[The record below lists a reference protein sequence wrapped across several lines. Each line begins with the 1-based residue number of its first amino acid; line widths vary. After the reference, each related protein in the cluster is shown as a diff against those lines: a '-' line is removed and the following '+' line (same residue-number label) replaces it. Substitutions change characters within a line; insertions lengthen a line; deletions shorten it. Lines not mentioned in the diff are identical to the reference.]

1 MRENCIKA
9 IYGAPGK
16 TPIFIEVENTLEALQ
31 QAVGGYIESVT
42 VEDDVCILCDEE
54 GRLKGLQ
61 PTMTYKGIDFVG
73 PVLFVGVKGEDF
85 CSIPDD
91 YVKMIQSMGIKI
103 EQ

>member
-42 VEDDVCILCDEE
+42 VEDNVCILCDEE

-61 PTMTYKGIDFVG
+61 PTMVYKGIDFVG
-73 PVLFVGVKGEDF
+73 PVLFVGTKGEEF

-91 YVKMIQSMGIKI
+91 YVEMLQFLGFKI

>member
-16 TPIFIEVENTLEALQ
+16 TPILIEVENTLEALQ
-31 QAVGGYIESVT
+31 KAVGGYIESVT

-54 GRLKGLQ
+54 GRLKGL
-61 PTMTYKGIDFVG
+61 PMTMIYKGIDFVG

-91 YVKMIQSMGIKI
+91 YVEMIQHMGIKI